1 MLMRV
6 AVAVVAVIKL
16 KQHEVQIGW
25 TNLLQITI
33 LMGLRNRCANVELKK
48 FIEILE
54 LDLYDKSLISKAFPS
69 KERIIQPS
77 FK

>member
-54 LDLYDKSLISKAFPS
+54 LDLNDKSLISK
-69 KERIIQPS
+69 EV
-77 FK
+77 